1 MISSMAW
8 LDGKGPQ
15 TQQPAQDS
23 GKPSFD
29 VPVKLRVRGAAGPV
43 QATLLHIALAGCRLR
58 CWMMLDRGGTL
69 SFEWRLSDGR
79 ALQISG
85 TVAARY
91 PARNGGIGFEYAV
104 ALDKLPEGDAD
115 ALAREAVMLQ
125 RRSASA
131 RSYDTS
137 LVDISQFTGYRVPDD
152 FALTYRLDD
161 RRAVT
166 KIAQAC
172 DVTGNGLRM
181 RCDERLREGQEIVL
195 NLRLPDDVLVVHKGS
210 DDELVTGPFGY
221 RRVPRRYLR
230 RAFADLK
237 LRARVVAAVIDS
249 KRRSAYEMQF
259 LNVDG
264 LAREEIARYIHASQL
279 ARIKR

>member
-1 MISSMAW
+1 MAW
-8 LDGKGPQ
+8 LQGKKPQ
-15 TQQPAQDS
+15 QQTPADLA
-23 GKPSFD
+23 KPSFD
-29 VPVKLRVRGAAGPV
+29 VPVKLRVRGVAEPV
-43 QATLLHIALAGCRLR
+43 QATLLHIAVAGCRLR
-58 CWMMLDRGGTL
+58 CWMMMERGDPL

-79 ALQISG
+79 ALQIGGS
-85 TVAARY
+85 VAARY
-91 PARNGGIGFEYAV
+91 APRNGGVGFEYAV
-104 ALDKLPEGDAD
+104 ALDKLAESDAD
-115 ALAREAVMLQ
+115 ALAREAAMLQ
-125 RRSASA
+125 RRIASA

-152 FALTYRLDD
+152 FAITYRVDD

-166 KIAQAC
+166 KIGQAC
-172 DVTGNGLRM
+172 DVTGNGLRL
-181 RCDERLREGQEIVL
+181 RCDERFRDGQEITL
-195 NLRLPDDVLVVHKGS
+195 NLRLPDAVLGVHKGS

-237 LRARVVAAVIDS
+237 IRARVAGTVQDS

-279 ARIKR
+279 ARVKR